1 VARSFVPLTPVHDLR
16 RIADAV
22 AHLRDRLVLDVVLRS
37 DCRQLRVVLDDGQ
50 TLLVSLAQDASGQPR
65 LDADLVRGAEEAM
78 PGQLEVE
85 FGRAD

>member
-1 VARSFVPLTPVHDLR
+1 VPITSVHDLR

-37 DCRQLRVVLDDGQ
+37 DCRQLRVVMDDGQ
-50 TLLVSLAQDASGQPR
+50 MLLISLAQDASGQPR
-65 LDADLVRGAEEAM
+65 LDADLLRGAEESM

-85 FGRAD
+85 FGRTE

>member
-1 VARSFVPLTPVHDLR
+1 VPLTSVHDLR

-22 AHLRDRLVLDVVLRS
+22 AHLRERLVLDVVLRS

-50 TLLVSLAQDASGQPR
+50 TLLISLGQDANGRAR
-65 LDADLVRGAEEAM
+65 LDADLLRGAEESM

-85 FGRAD
+85 FGRNE

>member
-1 VARSFVPLTPVHDLR
+1 MPLTSVHDLR

-50 TLLVSLAQDASGQPR
+50 TLLISVTQDASGRPR
-65 LDADLVRGAEEAM
+65 LDADLLRGEEDLM

-85 FGRAD
+85 FGGRE

>member
-1 VARSFVPLTPVHDLR
+1 MPLTSVHDLR

-22 AHLRDRLVLDVVLRS
+22 AHLRDRIVLDVALRS
-37 DCRQLRVVLDDGQ
+37 DCRQLRVTLDDGQ
-50 TLLVSLAQDASGQPR
+50 TLLISLGQDTNGRPR
-65 LDADLVRGAEEAM
+65 LEADLLRRAEESM